1 MHRTIIADKE
11 RPDWLLRGK
20 IPCLD
25 GLRAVAILLVLL
37 AHWSQTRSFPATG
50 ATVTV
55 LRQGAIGV
63 DIFFVLS
70 GFLITVLLMRE
81 LGETKTVSLKE
92 FYLRRVLRIIPAFAT
107 FVLVIFALTN
117 LGFVALHP
125 GEWISVLT
133 YTVNWISPE
142 HRSWEVGHL
151 WSLSIEEHFY
161 LIWPLLL
168 LRLEPRRARR
178 TLVAYL
184 AILPAIRIG
193 ARLAF
198 HDYIALAYS
207 STLVRMDSIAVGCV
221 MALCAFDP
229 AFRRR
234 VNLTGRAAFTVGLL
248 AMIGLAASMAAGNR
262 WPGYALVVG
271 DTVNAVT
278 IAIIIWLCVHH
289 GESIPGRLL
298 RSRPLATLGVLSYS
312 LYLWQ
317 QLFLNRN
324 STSWICQWPWNML
337 FAAAA
342 GVASY
347 VLIETPFLRIK
358 DRISHNNRLATI
370 RGTDQPQALSTYE
383 TIAKADF

>member
-1 MHRTIIADKE
+1 MADKE
-11 RPDWLLRGK
+11 RPEWLLRGR

-37 AHWSQTRSFPATG
+37 AHWSQTHGFPATG
-50 ATVTV
+50 AMVT
-55 LRQGAIGV
+55 LFRQGAIGV

-81 LGETKTVSLKE
+81 LDETQTVSLRE
-92 FYLRRVLRIIPAFAT
+92 FYLRRGLRIMPAFAT
-107 FVLVIFALTN
+107 FVLVIFALTS
-117 LGFVALHP
+117 LGFVSLHP
-125 GEWISVLT
+125 GEWLSVLT
-133 YTVNWISPE
+133 YTVNWVSPE

-161 LIWPLLL
+161 LIWPFLL
-168 LRLEPRRARR
+168 LRLEPKRARR
-178 TLVAYL
+178 ALVAYL
-184 AILPAIRIG
+184 AILPALRIG

-198 HDYIALAYS
+198 HDYTALAYS

-221 MALCAFDP
+221 MAICAFDP
-229 AFRRR
+229 AFRQR
-234 VNLTGRAAFTVGLL
+234 VRLTGRAAFAAGTL
-248 AMIGLAASMAAGNR
+248 AMIGLTASLALGNW
-262 WPGYALVVG
+262 WPSYALVAG
-271 DTVNAVT
+271 DTVNAAA
-278 IAIIIWLCVHH
+278 IAIMIWLCVHH
-289 GESIPGRLL
+289 GESFPGRLL

-324 STSWICQWPWNML
+324 STSWLCQWPWNIL

-342 GVASY
+342 GIASY
-347 VLIETPFLRIK
+347 LLIETPFLRIK
-358 DRISHNNRLATI
+358 DHISRNKRLIAS
-370 RGTDQPQALSTYE
+370 RRADVSKNHSSYE